1 MNWKLS
7 TTVLCVF
14 SAAMPAAAWQAPAQA
29 YEVAATPKGN
39 FVAWP
44 AGMFEKADVLAFA
57 EKAEADL
64 SATGRVAQGAIGELE
79 TDVSSTGRVSQG
91 AVAELTIK
99 TKSSPPRMAAPR
111 PQRQIQGAVVGGRD
125 THNGGGASSGTPPQP
140 DQGLSATVVRVAFGA
155 AAAGCA
161 GGAKGC
167 FDSSGRPCQEGQP
180 GCRCGCARPVGEGP
194 AASEAFRQKRE
205 GIPMIVIA
213 PSPAES
219 AAAVGAALHAL
230 AHNGFN
236 YKIESQ

>member
-1 MNWKLS
+1 MSLKLS
-7 TTVLCVF
+7 TTVLCVL
-14 SAAMPAAAWQAPAQA
+14 SAAMPAAAWQVPAQA

-64 SATGRVAQGAIGELE
+64 SATGRVAQGAIGEL
-79 TDVSSTGRVSQG
+79 
-91 AVAELTIK
+91 TIK
-99 TKSSPPRMAAPR
+99 TKSSPPRLAAPR
-111 PQRQIQGAVVGGRD
+111 PQRQIQGEVSGGRD
-125 THNGGGASSGTPPQP
+125 AHSGGGANSGAPPQLN
-140 DQGLSATVVRVAFGA
+140 QGLSVALVRVAFSA

-161 GGAKGC
+161 GGTKGC
-167 FDSSGRPCQEGQP
+167 YDSSGRPCQEGQP

-194 AASEAFRQKRE
+194 AAAEALRQKRE

-230 AHNGFN
+230 AHNGLYN
-236 YKIESQ
+236 KIESQ

>member
-7 TTVLCVF
+7 ITVLCVL
-14 SAAMPAAAWQAPAQA
+14 STAMPAAAWQAPAQA

-44 AGMFEKADVLAFA
+44 AAMFEKADVLAFA
-57 EKAEADL
+57 EKA
-64 SATGRVAQGAIGELE
+64 E

-111 PQRQIQGAVVGGRD
+111 PQRQIQGSVVGGRD

-140 DQGLSATVVRVAFGA
+140 GQGLSATVVRVAFGA

-194 AASEAFRQKRE
+194 AAVEALRQKRDA
-205 GIPMIVIA
+205 IPMIVLVP
-213 PSPAES
+213 PSEDAD
-219 AAAVGAALHAL
+219 AAVQAAVRTLVQSDYYPKL
-230 AHNGFN
+230 DFS
-236 YKIESQ
+236 IR